1 MLIPRIAFLPKMLFS
16 QDMHIQQIR
25 FFRDMH
31 IGPIH
36 FLGLSR
42 WDTNSARERRGAER
56 VPSRRE
62 AAWRQGLRQRSAGG
76 RGRGRGRS
84 NSMSGAAFQFN
95 ERVAQ
100 TPIFIGSKP

>member
-1 MLIPRIAFLPKMLFS
+1 MHIPRIAFLPKKHFLPI
-16 QDMHIQQIR
+16 MHFRKIR

-31 IGPIH
+31 IGQIH

-76 RGRGRGRS
+76 CGRGRGRS

-100 TPIFIGSKP
+100 TPIFIGSKT